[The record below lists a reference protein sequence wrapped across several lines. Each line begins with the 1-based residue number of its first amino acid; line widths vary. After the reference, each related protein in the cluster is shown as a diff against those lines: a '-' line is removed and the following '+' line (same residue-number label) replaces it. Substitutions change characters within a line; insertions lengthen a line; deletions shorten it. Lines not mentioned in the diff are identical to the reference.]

1 MIPPRF
7 RFPLLTLGSVFL
19 LAASARAQE
28 SAEIILATT
37 TSTYDSGLLDSIVPL
52 FERESSVRVKVIA
65 VGTGAALAMARRGNA
80 DLVLVHSPEREQEY
94 VRSGD
99 LIEGRLVMHNDF
111 VLAGPMDD
119 PAGVRSCHD
128 LVCAMQAIARN
139 GIFVSRGDRSGTHDM
154 ELSLWRRA
162 GFAADSVKNR
172 VETGQGM
179 GATLHVAG
187 QRRGYTL
194 SDRGTLL
201 AHPAGRV
208 LRVVFEGDPAL
219 LNVYHVY
226 VVNPARHPAIESRGA
241 RAFAAFLVAESAQRA
256 IGEFGRERYGRS
268 LFTPDAGR
276 DSTRLH
282 EAVNR

>member
-80 DLVLVHSPEREQEY
+80 DLVLVHSPQREQEY

-119 PAGVRSCHD
+119 PAGV
-128 LVCAMQAIARN
+128 
-139 GIFVSRGDRSGTHDM
+139 
-154 ELSLWRRA
+154 
-162 GFAADSVKNR
+162 
-172 VETGQGM
+172 
-179 GATLHVAG
+179 
-187 QRRGYTL
+187 
-194 SDRGTLL
+194 
-201 AHPAGRV
+201 
-208 LRVVFEGDPAL
+208 
-219 LNVYHVY
+219 
-226 VVNPARHPAIESRGA
+226 
-241 RAFAAFLVAESAQRA
+241 
-256 IGEFGRERYGRS
+256 
-268 LFTPDAGR
+268 
-276 DSTRLH
+276 
-282 EAVNR
+282 